1 MIIPS
6 EFYDILG
13 KRCRIYRLPIR
24 KINRFLNRTGE
35 IEWNLEN
42 AEMKGQDKFRISDK
56 DLVEHLR
63 MRVLAEISTE
73 MWDSSIRMLTFTES
87 ECPHA
92 YNLIAS
98 GKKIFAPKEG

>member
-24 KINRFLNRTGE
+24 KVNRFLNRTSE
-35 IEWNLEN
+35 VEWKLEN
-42 AEMKGQDKFRISDK
+42 AVMNGKDEFRISDK
-56 DLVEHLR
+56 DLIEHLR
-63 MRVLAEISTE
+63 MRVLAEISAE
-73 MWDSSIRMLTFTES
+73 MWDSSIRMLTLTES

-92 YNLIAS
+92 YKLIVS
-98 GKKIFAPKEG
+98 GNKIFTPKEE